1 MKNILL
7 PLLLLFT
14 NLLFAQDELKTKWK
28 ILDSLEVQG
37 LVESANEKA
46 LEIISLADKQK
57 NYPNLIKGKIFH
69 YKFYQIK
76 NEAAASYILKD
87 LNKSLSNIPAP
98 YRNVLQSYKADF
110 LKQYYDD
117 NRWNNRER
125 KEIGDPALSDIE
137 TWSNHILLDSIA
149 SAFYKSLENEEVL
162 IKTPVE
168 NFEDLLQQKKLNRLY
183 RPTLYD
189 LLVHQALDFFSNSAN
204 IPVAGANGQYILK
217 DPTLY
222 ALSSQFLKLEF
233 SKDAPSTYQSV
244 LRLYQKL
251 ETLHKETAPLVYS
264 ILNRMEYVNTY
275 YTGDQKWQNYEDAL
289 LALDQEFKGELPAAL
304 ILLKIAEMYYDRSGE
319 TDEDGKLL
327 HPDFLKKAVAL
338 SEEIIMKYPNTDSS
352 QMAAR
357 LKSSITSVN
366 LGARI
371 PAILSYNEPGRI
383 FLDYK
388 GLDSLQ
394 LKIIKVKHDFQNTI
408 TYRTR
413 DSIIQSVA
421 SKAIPVISELYSLPQ
436 SADFNNHSTELTFPG
451 LEKGNYLV
459 YVSEKKPGKANNFSF
474 SFMQVTDLVLAQR
487 EYHQFQ
493 IYKALDRNTGK
504 RIPQAKLQF
513 FTERKGVSKT
523 LLTDAKGEVKEIK
536 TNSRQRSSKI
546 LVIKKGDTLNANY
559 WQGHYRRNYNNAD
572 NEPTAT
578 TLLYLDRAIYRP
590 GQKVYFKGVLLT
602 QENKKTTIVPNEFV
616 EVYVDDPNGEELHY
630 FRLKTNKYGS
640 FNGEFILPTGGI
652 TGEFT
657 IYTEED
663 TETETIFWNKIQR
676 GRFLENGVSFRVEEY
691 KRPTFEVKFD
701 SINAIYKTGDTIS
714 ITGQAISFSGAPISN
729 SRLIYEVQRQKQN
742 YSRWYQHYSEPV
754 PVKIDTITTGDDGKF
769 SIQFPALFND
779 EDLKEENLLYKF
791 NITAT
796 VTDASGETR
805 EAITSLKLGKKNLLV
820 NLNMAE
826 EINTGSKL
834 QPVIE
839 ATNLNSVPVEVTGS
853 LKIYKLRGPGRI
865 LKARLWEAPE
875 IQQIPEKEF
884 IELFPEEPYAS
895 ENDPRNWPK
904 GELVYSHDFT
914 GTGPFEPEID
924 LADWDAGKYLAEVVV
939 DNGNFNATA
948 EKVLTLQNPDSRL
961 PAADER
967 FSISIQNS
975 KYLEDGYVAIVLT
988 TAYKDLKLEVA
999 AFDGY
1004 KKVFDQFV
1012 DVNSR
1017 KQLRIAVSGLSGT
1030 AIEIQ
1035 VNGVKN
1041 NSLINETRRIS
1052 LKREKTF
1059 LNIETGTFRNKI
1071 EPGAEETWS
1080 FKITNEKDAVPDAEV
1095 LASMYDASLDQF
1107 ATAAWALNPGF
1118 SQEYLRFPS
1127 YNLSNVGDV
1136 KFLENR
1142 FNGTPTYSPGKR
1154 IFDRLQMFGFRFN
1167 SPNSYVYRQ
1176 YLRQKTLSANN
1187 ANVLT
1192 GNTRGSVMDN
1202 EGLPLPGVMVI
1213 IQGST
1218 KGTNT
1223 NFDGEFALDAQPG
1236 DILTFS
1242 SIGFKTQEH
1251 VVEKDKNIYV
1261 IMEEDSSSLD
1271 EVVVTGYGEVNEEE
1285 LSISEEAMVSE
1296 DYEMALAGKV
1306 AGLSISPAAPGGAA
1320 QIRIRGNS
1328 SVAYGK
1334 NPLYV
1339 VDGEIVT
1346 TADLNSA
1353 DIADLKILDAAAATA
1368 IYGQAAANGAVII
1381 STKTGMLALQNV
1393 EARKN
1398 LDETAFFF
1406 PNLVLDREGNVN
1418 FSFNS
1423 PEALTQWKLRLLA
1436 HTNTW
1441 STGTFEGYVH
1451 TQKELS
1457 VTPNAPRFLREGDS
1471 IIFKA
1476 RISNLSGAPLTGTAM
1491 LQLYNAITMEPV
1503 DVELGNVKNIQPFS
1517 LAASGNTSVSFDLVI
1532 PQNVPAVTYRI
1543 IAKAGNFSDGEENIL
1558 PVLSNRMLVTESLPM
1573 FVRAGETKTYEFE
1586 NLSKN
1591 TSETLQNQAFSLEY
1605 TSNPA
1610 WIALQ
1615 SLPYLMEFAY
1625 ECSEQTF
1632 ARLYANSLAA
1642 KIMNSKPLIKEVF
1655 ESWEADSSMVSNLEK
1670 NEELKNLILA
1680 ETPWV
1685 RDAQSETVQK
1695 QQLANLFELKK
1706 LENEQKELMIKLER
1720 MQNSSGAFPWFSGGR
1735 DNYFITR
1742 HIIAGLGH
1750 LKKLDVPIRDSKIV
1764 ARAIVFLDAELI
1776 RAERENY
1783 DRKNQKYFYKSSA
1796 ALHHLYA
1803 RSFYLKEI
1811 QASPEV
1817 QAIEKKILKAQKED
1831 WLQKSIY
1838 NKALLALVLS
1848 RYDEKKEAY
1857 KIVQALQESA
1867 VNSEEYGMYWKE
1879 NERGWFWYNAPIET
1893 QALIIEAFAEFP
1905 EEKTAIEEMKIW
1917 LLQNKRTN
1925 HWPTTKATTEAT
1937 YALLMQGDDWLQSSN
1952 DVILSLGS
1960 KPIAPEKLAATKT
1973 EAGTGYQKLK
1983 WTGEEMD
1990 ESFSKI
1996 TIENNNT
2003 TAGYGGVYWQ
2013 YFKDLDKIKVHTAS
2027 PLNVEKE
2034 LYLNLN
2040 GPSGKSLKR
2049 IDTNTA
2055 VNIGD
2060 LVTVRL
2066 VVRTTADMEYI
2077 HLKDMRASGFEPT
2090 NVLSEYKYQ
2099 DGTAYYESTKDA
2111 ATHFFFD
2118 LLRKGTYVLEYT
2130 VRANNAGNFSNGIT
2144 SIESMYAPEF
2154 SGHTK
2159 GIRVNI
2165 DEQK

>member
-1 MKNILL
+1 MKILL
-7 PLLLLFT
+7 PALLLFT
-14 NLLFAQDELKTKWK
+14 NLLFAQTDLNVNWNT
-28 ILDSLEVQG
+28 LDSLEVHG
-37 LVESANEKA
+37 LIESANEKT
-46 LEIISLADKQK
+46 LEIISIAKEEKSFPD
-57 NYPNLIKGKIFH
+57 LIKGKIFH

-76 NEAAASYILKD
+76 NESAASYILRD
-87 LNKSLSNIPAP
+87 LNTSISSIPTP
-98 YRNVLQSYKADF
+98 YKNVLLSYKADF
-110 LKQYYDD
+110 LKQYFED
-117 NRWNNRER
+117 NRWKNRGR
-125 KEIGDPALSDIE
+125 KEIDDPDLLDME

-168 NFEDLLQQKKLNRLY
+168 NFEDLLQQKKLNRIY

-189 LLVHQALDFFSNSAN
+189 LLVHQALDFFSNSSN
-204 IPVAGANGQYILK
+204 TPVEGAGEQYILK
-217 DPTLY
+217 NPTLY
-222 ALSSQFLKLEF
+222 GPSTQFLKMEF
-233 SKDAPSTYQSV
+233 SKDVPSTHQRV

-251 ETLHKETAPLVYS
+251 ETLHKETAPLVYA
-264 ILNRMEYVNTY
+264 ILNRLEYVNTY
-275 YTGDQKWQNYEDAL
+275 YTGAQKWQNYEDAI
-289 LALDQEFKGELPAAL
+289 LAMNGKYKGELPAAL

-319 TDEDGKLL
+319 TDENGKLL
-327 HPDFLKKAVAL
+327 HPDFLQKAVAL
-338 SEEIIMKYPNTDSS
+338 TEEIIRKYPNTDSS

-357 LKSSITSVN
+357 LKSSITSVSV
-366 LGARI
+366 GAKI
-371 PAILSYNEPGRI
+371 PAILSHNEPGRI
-383 FLDYK
+383 FLNYK
-388 GLDSLQ
+388 GLDSLE
-394 LKIIKVKHDFQNTI
+394 LKIIKVKHDFQNKI
-408 TYRTR
+408 TYRNR
-413 DSIIQSVA
+413 DSIIHSVA
-421 SKAIPVISELYSLPQ
+421 SKETPVISKLYSLPQ
-436 SADFNNHSTELTFPG
+436 SADFNNHSTELAFPG

-459 YVSEKKPGKANNFSF
+459 FVSEKKPGKKNNFSF
-474 SFMQVTDLVLAQR
+474 SFMQVTDLVLTQR
-487 EYHQFQ
+487 GYDQFQ
-493 IYKALDRNTGK
+493 IYKTLDRKSGK
-504 RIPQAKLQF
+504 RIAQAKLQF
-513 FTERKGVSKT
+513 FTDRTRVGKT
-523 LLTDAKGEVKEIK
+523 LLTDNKGEVKENN
-536 TNSRQRSSKI
+536 TSSRQRSPQI
-546 LVIKKGDTLNANY
+546 LVIKKGDTLNTNY
-559 WQGHYRRNYNNAD
+559 WQSYYRRNYNNAVE
-572 NEPTAT
+572 EPTAT

-602 QENKKTTIVPNEFV
+602 QENKKTSTVPNEFV

-640 FNGEFILPTGGI
+640 FNGEFLLPTGGI
-652 TGEFT
+652 TGEFS

-663 TETETIFWNKIQR
+663 TETETIFWNKIQEA
-676 GRFLENGVSFRVEEY
+676 GEFFENGVSFRVEEY

-701 SINAIYKTGDTIS
+701 SIDAIYKPGDTIS
-714 ITGQAISFSGAPISN
+714 ITGQALSFSGAPISN

-742 YSRWYQHYSEPV
+742 YSRWYQHYSDPV
-754 PVKIDTITTGDDGKF
+754 PVKLDTIDTGADGKF
-769 SIQFPALFND
+769 NIQFPALFNE
-779 EDLKEENLLYKF
+779 EDLMEENLLYKF

-805 EAITSLKLGKKNLLV
+805 EATTSLKLGKKNLLAS
-820 NLNMAE
+820 LNIAE

-853 LKIYKLRGPGRI
+853 LKIYKLQSPDRV

-895 ENDPRNWPK
+895 ENDPKNWPK
-904 GELVYSHDFT
+904 GELSYTYNFS
-914 GTGPFEPEID
+914 GAGSFEPEID
-924 LADWDAGKYLAEVVV
+924 LTGWYAGKYLAEVLV
-939 DNGNFNATA
+939 DNGNFTATA
-948 EKVLTLQNPDSRL
+948 AKVLTLRDPQNLYST
-961 PAADER
+961 ANER
-967 FSISIQNS
+967 FSLNILNS
-975 KYLEDGYVAIVLT
+975 KYLEEGFVSIVLQ
-988 TAYKDLKLEVA
+988 TAYKDLRLEVA

-1004 KKVFDQFV
+1004 KKVFDQFIE
-1012 DVNSR
+1012 VNSR
-1017 KQLRIAVSGLSGT
+1017 KELKIPVSGLSGRE
-1030 AIEIQ
+1030 IEIQ
-1035 VNGVKN
+1035 VTGVKN
-1041 NSLINETRRIS
+1041 NSGITVTKRIS
-1052 LKREKTF
+1052 LEREKTF

-1080 FKITNEKDAVPDAEV
+1080 FKITNEKDAVPDAEI

-1107 ATAAWALNPGF
+1107 ATTAWNLNPGF

-1127 YNLSNVGDV
+1127 YNLSNVGNV
-1136 KFLENR
+1136 QFLENR
-1142 FNGTPTYSPGKR
+1142 FNDTPSYSPGKR
-1154 IFDRLQMFGFRFN
+1154 VFDRLQMFGFRFN

-1187 ANVLT
+1187 ANELT

-1202 EGLPLPGVMVI
+1202 EGMPLPGVMVI

-1218 KGTNT
+1218 KGTST

-1236 DILTFS
+1236 DILIFS
-1242 SIGFKTQEH
+1242 SIGFTTWEH
-1251 VVEKDKNIYV
+1251 LVEKDKNIYV
-1261 IMEEDSSSLD
+1261 IMKEDSSSLD
-1271 EVVVTGYGEVNEEE
+1271 EVVVVGYGDVNEEE
-1285 LSISEEAMVSE
+1285 ISISEEAMVSE
-1296 DYEMALAGKV
+1296 DFEMALAGKV

-1320 QIRIRGNS
+1320 HIRIRGAS
-1328 SVAYGK
+1328 SIPDGK
-1334 NPLYV
+1334 NPLYI

-1346 TADLNSA
+1346 TADLYSA
-1353 DIADLKILDAAAATA
+1353 DIADLKILDGAAATA

-1398 LDETAFFF
+1398 LDETAIFF
-1406 PNLVLDREGNVN
+1406 PNLSLDQEGKVN
-1418 FSFNS
+1418 FSFTS

-1441 STGTFEGYVH
+1441 STGTYEGYVR

-1457 VTPNAPRFLREGDS
+1457 ITPNAPRFLREGDS
-1471 IIFKA
+1471 ITFKA
-1476 RISNLSGAPLTGTAM
+1476 RISNLSGAPLNGTAM
-1491 LQLYNAITMEPV
+1491 LQLYNAVTMQPV
-1503 DVELGNVKNIQPFS
+1503 DLELKNRNNIQPFH
-1517 LAASGNTSVSFDLVI
+1517 LAASGNTAVSFDLVI
-1532 PQNVPAVTYRI
+1532 PKDVPAVTYRI
-1543 IAKAGNFSDGEENIL
+1543 IAKAGNFSDGEENTL
-1558 PVLSNRMLVTESLPM
+1558 PVLSNRMLVRESLPL
-1573 FVRAGETKTYEFE
+1573 FVRAGETKTYEFK
-1586 NLSKN
+1586 NLSEN

-1642 KIMNSKPLIKEVF
+1642 KIMNRKPQIKEVF
-1655 ESWEADSSMVSNLEK
+1655 ESWEADSSLVSNLEK
-1670 NEELKNLILA
+1670 NKELKNLLLA

-1706 LENEQKELMIKLER
+1706 LESEQKELMIKLER

-1750 LKKLDVPIRDSKIV
+1750 LKKLDVPISDSKIV

-1776 RAERENY
+1776 KAERENY
-1783 DRKNQKYFYKSSA
+1783 DRKNQDYFYKSSA

-1803 RSFYLKEI
+1803 RSFYMKEI
-1811 QASPEV
+1811 PLSPEV

-1838 NKALLALVLS
+1838 NKALLSLVLS
-1848 RYDEKKEAY
+1848 RYDEKNEAN
-1857 KIVQALQESA
+1857 KIVQALKESA

-1879 NERGWFWYNAPIET
+1879 NERGWFWHNAPIET

-1937 YALLMQGDDWLQSSN
+1937 YALLMQGDDWLQSGN
-1952 DVILSLGS
+1952 EVILSLGS
-1960 KPIAPEKLAATKT
+1960 KPIPIEKLEAIKT

-1996 TIENNNT
+1996 TVENNNT
-2003 TAGYGGVYWQ
+2003 TAGYGGAYWQ
-2013 YFKDLDKIKVHTAS
+2013 YFEDLDKIKVHTAS

-2034 LYLNLN
+2034 LYLNVN
-2040 GPSGKSLKR
+2040 NQSGKSLNR
-2049 IDTNTA
+2049 IDTNTP
-2055 VNIGD
+2055 VKIGD

-2144 SIESMYAPEF
+2144 SIGSLYAPEF

-2165 DEQK
+2165 EGQK